1 MERYGRK
8 LIPITVALLLTAT
21 PLTARADFIYTFE
34 RTSSNP
40 YSFSLTFPTLLSGPV
55 QDPFGPIPFNID
67 GPGGLT
73 LTVLDSI
80 LTTPGFV
87 GFSGVANSIHPIGTS
102 GEAIGFGPGSTND
115 MMVLLSAS
123 SIGGPGVY
131 PLPFI
136 IANTTSLPVLER
148 LIITESSAVPEPST
162 VVLLGCGMLAAV
174 AMLRKLVRT

>member
-67 GPGGLT
+67 G

-80 LTTPGFV
+80 LTSPGFV
-87 GFSGVANSIHPIGTS
+87 GFSGVADSIHPIGTS
-102 GEAIGFGPGSTND
+102 GTAIGFGPGSTNN

-123 SIGGPGVY
+123 DIGGPGVY

-136 IANTTSLPVLER
+136 IVNTTSLPVLER
-148 LIITESSAVPEPST
+148 LIITDTSAVPESST

-174 AMLRKLVRT
+174 AMLRKWVRT